1 MRRAIIVAAA
11 VLAACSSVTSGP
23 SARQKQQDLLRA
35 DEIEQAS
42 AGTLHDAIRLLRPH
56 FLFSRGR
63 TSIRAPNPATP
74 IVIVNNVPQG
84 SLEALRLIAPGEV
97 LYVRLLRAP
106 EATTR
111 FGTGY
116 MSGAIEVVL
125 R

>member
-1 MRRAIIVAAA
+1 MRRAVLVVAAI
-11 VLAACSSVTSGP
+11 LAACSSITPDP
-23 SARQKQQDLLRA
+23 SARQKQQDVLSA
-35 DEIEQAS
+35 DEIEHAS

-74 IVIVNNVPQG
+74 VVIVNNVPQG
-84 SLEALRLIAPGEV
+84 SVESLRLIAPGDV

-125 R
+125 K

>member
-84 SLEALRLIAPGEV
+84 SLETLRLIAPGDV